1 MKRLLTFAFYAIGCL
16 AILYL
21 ALFAYASL
29 TGRTL
34 VPGDPI
40 HIFRS
45 PGGSDVG

>member
-1 MKRLLTFAFYAIGCL
+1 MKRIGTIALYVVGTL

-21 ALFAYASL
+21 ALYAYAVF
-29 TGRTL
+29 TRREF

-45 PGGSDVG
+45 PEAPSYS